1 MFNPTSPWA
10 RWGSVLICLAL
21 SALFFSFLPK
31 LTMDNSNKSF
41 FKEDDPARALLE
53 RFQATFGNEEFVYLL
68 VDGDKPLSL
77 ITYERLASLAEQVEK
92 RAPHLKRVVW
102 LGNVEVMRNLPDGV
116 LIEPLFATPPR
127 DQAQLDAGL
136 RKALGNPAIVGDLLS
151 RDAKA
156 TALLVELE
164 PFPEGDTAARTSVW
178 PALREI
184 LAEFDDLDVLAV
196 GGPVIAAEF
205 DRIGKEESSLFGLL
219 SLAVAAVMLALLSRS
234 VIGVIFP
241 VLVMIVSLI
250 WTLGSVAML
259 GWPLTLAVILLPTLL
274 ICVSV
279 GDSLHIISD
288 YQSWP
293 VACDKASAM
302 KNALKRIATPVMFT
316 SLATVAGL
324 LSFWVTPI
332 KPLSQMGVY
341 ASLGVLCAMALS
353 LALAPALLMIGKRRV
368 NDPRVKPN
376 AALTRLADLALGR
389 PKAVVAAFVLVTL
402 AVAPFIALVAPNTG
416 TIQSLKQGEPLRR
429 AYEAVDG
436 RMGGTMSLEVMLQ
449 GPGPDSI
456 KSLEALKA
464 LEGLQDHLNQN
475 PLAMKTRSVLDVIKQ
490 LRQALHGDDPAHYA
504 LPETDRAV
512 SEYLF
517 LYETGGGA
525 QLDSLVSF
533 DYSTARLTLRTKS
546 LDTQAIRAIMADTEK
561 WAKER
566 LPAGYAVNL
575 VGSIALTAVMCD
587 YVSLSVALSMAL
599 AFLAVTLMMMILLRS
614 ARLGLLSMIP
624 NVLPAV
630 FAFGLMGVLGIDLSL
645 SLAVLAPVI
654 LGVSVDDTMHFFHR
668 FLHGLRQ
675 GVAVE
680 DSLRRT
686 ITQAGR
692 AMLFTSLVLVFGFSV
707 FVFSSS
713 REYVDFAI
721 VAAAAFTYALLADLL
736 LAPAML
742 RLLQGALFTKARR
755 PEAREA

>member
-1 MFNPTSPWA
+1 MFNPTSPWV

-68 VDGDKPLSL
+68 IDGDKPLSL
-77 ITYERLASLAEQVEK
+77 ATYQRLASLAGQVEK
-92 RAPHLKRVVW
+92 RAPHLKRVLW

-116 LIEPLFATPPR
+116 LIEPLFAKPPR
-127 DQAQLDAGL
+127 DQAQLDAGV
-136 RKALGNPAIVGDLLS
+136 RKALANPAIVGDLLS

-164 PFPEGDTAARTSVW
+164 PFPENDHSARTSVW

-205 DRIGKEESSLFGLL
+205 DRIGAEESSLFGLL
-219 SLAVAAVMLALLSRS
+219 SLAVAAVLLALLSRS

-241 VLVMIVSLI
+241 VLVMLISLI
-250 WTLGSVAML
+250 WALGSVAML

-293 VACDKASAM
+293 AACDKTSAM
-302 KNALKRIATPVMFT
+302 KKTLKRIATPVIFT
-316 SLATVAGL
+316 SITTVAGL

-341 ASLGVLCAMALS
+341 ASLGVLYAMALS
-353 LALAPALLMIGKRRV
+353 LAMAPALLMIGKRRV

-376 AALTRLADLALGR
+376 AVLTKLADLALGR
-389 PKAVVAAFVLVTL
+389 PKAVIAVFLLVTL
-402 AVAPFIALVAPNTG
+402 AVAPFIVLVTPNTG

-449 GPGPDSI
+449 GPEPDSI

-464 LEGLQDHLNQN
+464 LEGLQNHLNEN

-504 LPETDRAV
+504 LPESDRAV

-533 DYSTARLTLRTKS
+533 DSSAARLTLRTKS

-561 WAKER
+561 WAKEH

-575 VGSIALTAVMCD
+575 VGSIALSAAMCD
-587 YVSLSVALSMAL
+587 YVSLSVAMSLSL
-599 AFLAVTLMMMILLRS
+599 AFVAVTLMLMLLLRS
-614 ARLGLLSMIP
+614 VWLGLLSMVP

-630 FAFGLMGVLGIDLSL
+630 FAFGLMGVLGIDLHL

-654 LGVSVDDTMHFFHR
+654 LGVSVDDTVHFFHR

-675 GVAVE
+675 GATVE
-680 DSLRRT
+680 DSLRQT
-686 ITQAGR
+686 IIRAGR
-692 AMLFTSLVLVFGFSV
+692 AMLFTSLVLVLGFSV

-713 REYVDFAI
+713 GDYVDFAI

-742 RLLQGALFTKARR
+742 RLLQGVLFAKARR
-755 PEAREA
+755 PEAKES